1 MLAGCEYPLGPP
13 PVTASFVTPGL
24 FNLSISG
31 ENAAEAPLLRKR
43 FHAAAEAFARQSGC
57 THYRVMRETFLT
69 SANIAPRVTTE
80 PSWVF
85 GRRPVYV
92 GLVECGLPD
101 PRSTALTTDA
111 PR

>member
-1 MLAGCEYPLGPP
+1 MLVGCEYPLGPP

-31 ENAAEAPLLRKR
+31 EDADEAPALRER
-43 FHAAAEAFARQSGC
+43 FYAEVEAFARQNGC

-69 SANIAPRVTTE
+69 AANIAPRVTTQ

-92 GLVECGLPD
+92 GLIECGLPD
-101 PRSTALTTDA
+101 PRAGVVTTDA